1 MTKEEILAMI
11 TEIGTEADDLKRRS
25 LLTEL
30 GDSVSSLYDTNETM
44 TKDMELLNSNLE
56 KVNGELKDAQEYNM
70 QLFKRV
76 NAQNKSEGFNQE
88 DLGIEKEPEK
98 RKFED
103 LFKEGGEK

>member
-1 MTKEEILAMI
+1 MNKEDFLAKI
-11 TEIGTEADDLKRRS
+11 TEIGTETDDLKRRS
-25 LLTEL
+25 LLTEIS
-30 GDSVSSLYDTNETM
+30 DSVISLYDTNETLNQ
-44 TKDMELLNSNLE
+44 DIGLLNTNLE

-76 NAQNKSEGFNQE
+76 NAQNSSEGFNQS

-103 LFKEGGEK
+103 LFKERSDK